1 MRMSERSAASAVEQ
15 QDRVVRAIT
24 ADGAFRVIAV
34 RTTETAKEVASVQK
48 AHGPRARLL
57 AEMLT
62 ASVLVRETMAPD
74 LRVQAI
80 LQGDDP
86 KTRIVTD
93 SFPDG
98 TTRGLVQLRSGAD
111 VALGER
117 SVLQLMRTLQ
127 SGQIQQGIVQASKAS
142 GISGALMEYMQAS
155 EQVITFAAVG
165 ALGGDDVTSAGGYLV
180 QLLPEASEGPLMVM
194 TERLRAFP
202 PMEKL
207 LAEDE
212 AAPEKLLSEV
222 LYGMPYDEVGRG
234 TLRFECRCSEERLL
248 ATLLSLPRDDIRE
261 LVKGVSIGEVLEIDC
276 DYCQRHYT
284 IPPERLRGVLDVN

>member
-1 MRMSERSAASAVEQ
+1 MP
-15 QDRVVRAIT
+15 DLVVRAIT

-34 RTTETAKEVASVQK
+34 RTTETARGVASVQNAK
-48 AHGPRARLL
+48 GPRARLL

-86 KTRIVTD
+86 KTRIVAD

-98 TTRGLVQLRSGAD
+98 TTRGLVQLKGGGEVS
-111 VALGER
+111 LGEH
-117 SVLQLMRTLQ
+117 SVLQMMRTLH
-127 SGQIQQGIVQASKAS
+127 SGQIQQGVVQASKTG
-142 GISGALMEYMQAS
+142 GISAALMEYMQAS
-155 EQVITFAAVG
+155 EQVVSFAAVG
-165 ALGGDDVTSAGGYLV
+165 AIERDDGVTSAGGYIV

-194 TERLRAFP
+194 TERLKDFP
-202 PMEKL
+202 TIESL
-207 LAEDE
+207 LEHDE
-212 AAPEKLLSEV
+212 AEPEKLLGEV

-234 TLRFECRCSEERLL
+234 TLRFECRCSDERLL

-261 LVKGVSIGEVLEIDC
+261 LVKGLSAGEVLEIDC
-276 DYCQRHYT
+276 DYCQRHYR
-284 IPPERLRGVLDVN
+284 IPPERLRGVLDTN

>member
-1 MRMSERSAASAVEQ
+1 MS
-15 QDRVVRAIT
+15 DLVVRAIT

-34 RTTETAKEVASVQK
+34 RTTETARDVASAQN

-86 KTRIVTD
+86 KTRIVAD

-98 TTRGLVQLRSGAD
+98 TTRGLVQLRDGAD
-111 VALGER
+111 VSLGER
-117 SVLQLMRTLQ
+117 SVLQMMRTLH
-127 SGQIQQGIVQASKAS
+127 SGQIQQGVVQASKS
-142 GISGALMEYMQAS
+142 RGISGALMEYMQAS
-155 EQVITFAAVG
+155 EQVVTFAAVG
-165 ALGGDDVTSAGGYLV
+165 AIETTDSVASAGGYIV

-194 TERLRAFP
+194 TERLRDFP
-202 PMEKL
+202 SIEAL
-207 LAEDE
+207 LEQDE
-212 AAPEKLLSEV
+212 AAPERLLSEV

-234 TLRFECRCSEERLL
+234 TLRFECRCSDERLL
-248 ATLLSLPRDDIRE
+248 ATLLTLPRDDIRE
-261 LVKGVSIGEVLEIDC
+261 LVKGLSPGEVLEIDC
-276 DYCQRHYT
+276 DYCQRHYR
-284 IPPERLRGVLDVN
+284 IAPERLRGMLASN

>member
-1 MRMSERSAASAVEQ
+1 MAVSVTAEPRGS
-15 QDRVVRAIT
+15 DLVVRAIT

-34 RTTETAKEVASVQK
+34 RTSETAKEVAAVQK
-48 AHGPRARLL
+48 AEGSRARLL

-62 ASVLVRETMAPD
+62 AAVLVRETMAPD

-86 KTRIVTD
+86 KTRIVAD

-98 TTRGLVQLRSGAD
+98 TTRGLVQLRNGAD
-111 VALGER
+111 VSLGSR
-117 SVLQLMRTLQ
+117 AVLQMMRTLHN
-127 SGQIQQGIVQASKAS
+127 GQIQQGMVQASETG

-155 EQVITFAAVG
+155 EQVISFASVG
-165 ALGGDDVTSAGGYLV
+165 AVEADGGISAGGYIV

-194 TERLRAFP
+194 TERLKDFP
-202 PMEKL
+202 RIQDL
-207 LAEDE
+207 LAKNE
-212 AAPEKLLSEV
+212 ASPEHLLSEV

-248 ATLLSLPRDDIRE
+248 ATLLSLPRHDIRE
-261 LVKGVSIGEVLEIDC
+261 LVNGIGPGEVLEIDC
-276 DYCQRHYT
+276 DYCQRHYR
-284 IPPERLRGVLDVN
+284 ISPERFRGVLDEN

>member
-1 MRMSERSAASAVEQ
+1 MS
-15 QDRVVRAIT
+15 DLVVRAIT

-34 RTTETAKEVASVQK
+34 RTTDTAREVASVQK
-48 AHGPRARLL
+48 AQGPRARLL

-86 KTRIVTD
+86 KTRIVAD

-98 TTRGLVQLRSGAD
+98 TTRGLVQARDGAD

-117 SVLQLMRTLQ
+117 SVLQLMRTLHT
-127 SGQIQQGIVQASKAS
+127 GQIQQGIVQASKTS
-142 GISGALMEYMQAS
+142 GISGALMEYMQSS
-155 EQVITFAAVG
+155 EQVVSFAAVG
-165 ALGGDDVTSAGGYLV
+165 AVETEGGVTSAGGYIV

-194 TERLRAFP
+194 TERLKDFP
-202 PMEKL
+202 SIETL
-207 LAEDE
+207 LDRGD

-222 LYGMPYDEVGRG
+222 LYGMPWDEVGRG
-234 TLRFECRCSEERLL
+234 TLRFDCRCSDERLL

-261 LVKGVSIGEVLEIDC
+261 LVTGLGPGEALEIDC
-276 DYCQRHYT
+276 DYCQRHYR
-284 IPPERLRGVLDVN
+284 IPPERLRGVLDSN

>member
-1 MRMSERSAASAVEQ
+1 MRMS
-15 QDRVVRAIT
+15 DLVVRAIT

-34 RTTETAKEVASVQK
+34 RTTETAKEVASVQQAK
-48 AHGPRARLL
+48 GPRARLL

-86 KTRIVTD
+86 KTRIVAD

-98 TTRGLVQLRSGAD
+98 TTRGLVQLRNGAD

-117 SVLQLMRTLQ
+117 SVLQMMRTLQ
-127 SGQIQQGIVQASKAS
+127 SGQIQQGVVQARKAS

-155 EQVITFAAVG
+155 EQVVTFAAVG
-165 ALGGDDVTSAGGYLV
+165 ALGSDDGVTSSGGYIV

-194 TERLRAFP
+194 TERLKDFP
-202 PMEKL
+202 AIETL
-207 LAEDE
+207 LAGDE
-212 AAPEKLLSEV
+212 AEPEKLLSEV

-248 ATLLSLPRDDIRE
+248 ATLLSLPREDIRE
-261 LVKGVSIGEVLEIDC
+261 LVKGVSLGEVLEIDC
-276 DYCQRHYT
+276 DYCQRHYK
-284 IPPERLRGVLDVN
+284 ISPERLRGVLDVN